1 VISFSLNRIEIILR
15 ASLVLQDLFHAPTP
29 SNAIVRASKPVFAA
43 QVEKLD
49 EFILNVWPGE
59 LFDRAVVHDG
69 ELLLFVVGGSGGT
82 RFVHWNFRRVVD
94 LGVIV
99 VAAVPI
105 VWFKA
110 VNAAWGLVEACGQVV
125 A

>member
-1 VISFSLNRIEIILR
+1 
-15 ASLVLQDLFHAPTP
+15 LVLQDLFHTPTP
-29 SNAIVRASKPVFAA
+29 SNAIVRVSKPVFAA
-43 QVEKLD
+43 QVEKSGG
-49 EFILNVWPGE
+49 FILNIWPGE
-59 LFDRAVVHDG
+59 LFDRAVVHD
-69 ELLLFVVGGSGGT
+69 EEFLLFVVRGSGGT
-82 RFVHWNFRRVVD
+82 RFARWNFRRVVD

-110 VNAAWGLVEACGQVV
+110 VDAAWGLVEACGPVV